1 MVVSNGDLPNIEDG
15 KCKDNVAYTWS
26 IDKAEGGDYNFK
38 IWYAFNS
45 RRNIT
50 YCHTIPCTDVVE
62 EQNGA
67 SITERYV
74 GPSNFKASVSEC

>member
-45 RRNIT
+45 RSNIT

-74 GPSNFKASVSEC
+74 GPSNFKASIFEC